1 MTSARV
7 LKTKL
12 LAAAASEIETKQYFA
27 IQNIVNGYFLDRF
40 IQDTVSIYK
49 YTSIPLVFNTRESAE
64 KFLARLIT
72 TDTDDD
78 DFDFDFCPESD
89 SNQEKK
95 DLLDYAKTANILD
108 QTLKCN
114 PLAKDPARV
123 IIDLPFDENCTVD
136 NINWDVYKKRFGDSL
151 YEQWGGCALTMFVT
165 EVEIVTL
172 DLPVQTKSSLPLTIA
187 FNTNKLLDFI
197 KSQPED
203 VVKSL
208 LNSLYYSE
216 N

>member
-12 LAAAASEIETKQYFA
+12 LAAAAS
-27 IQNIVNGYFLDRF
+27 
-40 IQDTVSIYK
+40 
-49 YTSIPLVFNTRESAE
+49 
-64 KFLARLIT
+64 
-72 TDTDDD
+72 
-78 DFDFDFCPESD
+78 
-89 SNQEKK
+89 
-95 DLLDYAKTANILD
+95 
-108 QTLKCN
+108 
-114 PLAKDPARV
+114 
-123 IIDLPFDENCTVD
+123 
-136 NINWDVYKKRFGDSL
+136 
-151 YEQWGGCALTMFVT
+151 

-208 LNSLYYSE
+208 LNSLYYSK